1 MSKVYCGIGKI
12 PKNQRKG
19 TMKECAEKKQV
30 RLYGL
35 YKIDPQLVN
44 PKAKPSSKEKKMG
57 KNDIRA
63 MIFKFK
69 GRFQRLK
76 AELEAAKTDKDKKR
90 IKNEMEETKKE
101 HNHYTMVIKKMGDK
115 DKITIKMD
123 TKKGTK
129 KDTKKGTKKD
139 TKKDTKKE
147 RTKKRKKE
155 TNKQTNKQRE
165 KQRKD
170 EGY

>member
-1 MSKVYCGIGKI
+1 MSKAYCGIGKI
-12 PKNQRKG
+12 PKTQKKG

-63 MIFKFK
+63 LIFKFK

-90 IKNEMEETKKE
+90 IKAEMEETKKQ

-115 DKITIKMD
+115 DKITVKMDSKKDTKKD

-129 KDTKKGTKKD
+129 KDTKKGTKKG
-139 TKKDTKKE
+139 TKKDTKK
-147 RTKKRKKE
+147 TKKK
-155 TNKQTNKQRE
+155 
-165 KQRKD
+165 
-170 EGY
+170 